1 MSPDAQVG
9 GIYVNALSER
19 ETVVLDQIVLGLTNR
34 QIAARLVVSTNTIN
48 KQVQSILRKLEV
60 RNRVQ
65 AALYARAVST

>member
-1 MSPDAQVG
+1 
-9 GIYVNALSER
+9 VNALSER

-48 KQVQSILRKLEV
+48 KQVQSILRKFEV

>member
-1 MSPDAQVG
+1 M
-9 GIYVNALSER
+9 NALSER